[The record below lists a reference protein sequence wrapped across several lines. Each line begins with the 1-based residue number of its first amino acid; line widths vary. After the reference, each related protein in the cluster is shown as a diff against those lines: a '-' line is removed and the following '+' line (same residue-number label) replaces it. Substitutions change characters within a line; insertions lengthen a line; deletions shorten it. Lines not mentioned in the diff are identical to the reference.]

1 MPWET
6 PDLQT
11 PRITIRKGQ
20 LIVNA
25 SFVRIQLLGPLVN
38 ELASQIQLKV
48 HLHRRNPPA
57 TPGKIHVL
65 LSGALS
71 ECPYMLRTLTQ
82 MIKDAYADTSMK
94 DKVAVLPL
102 VNGYVPHRSYST

>member
-1 MPWET
+1 VPWET

-11 PRITIRKGQ
+11 PGITIRKGQ

-25 SFVRIQLLGPLVN
+25 SFISIQLLEPLVN

-48 HLHRRNPPA
+48 RVPTRTPPA

-82 MIKDAYADTSMK
+82 IIKDAYADTSMK
-94 DKVAVLPL
+94 DKVTVLPL